1 MLKTKYLRPLVAALI
16 VSLFAS
22 FVATLSACGS
32 GEVSKTSNRTS
43 PPSSGL
49 PSSLQST
56 PVINKGLTHWPYL
69 PIPMLIDAG
78 MNAQESSAIRA
89 AMATW
94 EWATGL
100 TLFRYDGPGT
110 IIDRSVAGFKG
121 VLAAG
126 HNGAYILDDWSAT
139 GKPRQVLATT
149 EYDTAG
155 VDGLS
160 LQHANIFFNR
170 RDYQW
175 IDSMSLTTAVSD
187 TETVALHEL
196 GHFLGL
202 THVASGVDPDSIMN
216 PAISVGR
223 GLSHRRLDRGD
234 IERIQAI
241 YGCAGLACDIGAL
254 LATRPFNALGSGRAS
269 NP

>member
-1 MLKTKYLRPLVAALI
+1 MLKMKYLRLPVAALL
-16 VSLFAS
+16 VSLITS
-22 FVATLSACGS
+22 FVAVLSACGS
-32 GEVSKTSNRTS
+32 GEVAKSSSRSS
-43 PPSSGL
+43 PPSSGT
-49 PSSLQST
+49 PYSIKST
-56 PVINKGLTHWPYL
+56 TVINKGLTHWPYL

-78 MNAQESSAIRA
+78 MNAQESSALRA
-89 AMATW
+89 AMASW

-126 HNGAYILDDWSAT
+126 HNGAYLLDDWSAT
-139 GKPRQVLATT
+139 GKPSQVLATT

-175 IDSMSLTTAVSD
+175 IDSMSLTSAASD

-202 THVASGVDPDSIMN
+202 THVVAGIDPDSIMN

-223 GLSHRRLDRGD
+223 GLSHRRLGRGD

-241 YGCAGLACDIGAL
+241 YGCAGLACDIDAL
-254 LATRPFNALGSGRAS
+254 LATRPFNALGSVHAS
-269 NP
+269 TP